1 MTGAVERRWAPWS
14 SMEMVRCRHCYET
27 EGGKREV
34 IELNC
39 IVGYFTTS
47 YFIVE
52 YANTFIIFYKN
63 MIFWVKAL

>member
-1 MTGAVERRWAPWS
+1 MGSLVKHGDG
-14 SMEMVRCRHCYET
+14 EMQT

-39 IVGYFTTS
+39 IVGYFTTL

-52 YANTFIIFYKN
+52 YANTFIIF
-63 MIFWVKAL
+63 L